1 MKIITGMSG
10 GVDSSA
16 AALILKLHGHDVTGI
31 TMSVW
36 KKNGI
41 TECKKNAC
49 YGPDEKEDIEEAA
62 NICESIGIPHIVFDC
77 ADEYEKKVL
86 SYFRNEYLSG
96 KTPNPCVICNP
107 LLKFGTL
114 ISYAEKSGLE
124 FDAFATGHYAR
135 TSYDEKSKRHILKKG
150 KDKRKDQSY
159 FLYRLSQNQI
169 KNSIFPLGEM
179 EKNDIRELCRTH
191 NLSVSE
197 KKESQ
202 DFYSGDYR
210 ELLGKNSDSGEI
222 ITSSGEIIGKH
233 NGLWNFTPGQRRGL
247 GISSEKPLYV
257 IKLDAVKNQVIVGR
271 KTETL
276 QDSFFIESPN
286 WISIDNPSANF
297 FAEIKV
303 RHGSELIEGT
313 VEPDT
318 ENRYHVKLKSPA
330 GQIAPG
336 QSAVFYD
343 GDNVIGGGIIVKE

>member
-16 AALILKLHGHDVTGI
+16 AALILKLHGHEVTGI

-36 KKNGI
+36 KDNGI

-49 YGPDEKEDIEEAA
+49 YGPDEKEDIEEAS
-62 NICESIGIPHIVFDC
+62 NICKSIGIPHIVFDC

-86 SYFRNEYLSG
+86 SYFRSEYLSG

-135 TSYDEKSKRHILKKG
+135 TSYNEKSNRHILKKG
-150 KDKRKDQSY
+150 IDKRKDQSY

-210 ELLGKNSDSGEI
+210 ELLGQDSDSGEI

-257 IKLDAVKNQVIVGR
+257 IKLDAVKNRVIVGQ
-271 KTETL
+271 KTETF

-286 WISIDNPSANF
+286 WISINNPASKF
-297 FAEIKV
+297 FSEIKV

-318 ENRYHVKLKSPA
+318 ENRFHIKLKSPA

-343 GDNVIGGGIIVKE
+343 GDIVIGGGIIVKE